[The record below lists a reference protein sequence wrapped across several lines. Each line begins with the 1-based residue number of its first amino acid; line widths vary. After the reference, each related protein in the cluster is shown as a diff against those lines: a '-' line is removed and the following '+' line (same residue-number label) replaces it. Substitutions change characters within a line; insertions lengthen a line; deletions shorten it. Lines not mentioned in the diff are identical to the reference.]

1 MPLYIKITSPKIWV
15 MSDFTD
21 SASYDLEL
29 KIYTDPQMTVVKD
42 LTGFTTTT
50 LRFVDPND
58 QANVIFSTTT
68 GLTGDANGVLLWK
81 PTESTSVYTYGHVKV
96 HVQFK
101 VSGTRV
107 TAIGVNGSDDLFI
120 KAY

>member
-1 MPLYIKITSPKIWV
+1 MPLYVKIFSPKTWV
-15 MSDFTD
+15 MGDYTD
-21 SASYDLEL
+21 SANYDLEI
-29 KIYTDPQMTVVKD
+29 KIYTDPQMTVLKD

-58 QANVIFSTTT
+58 DSVLFETTQ
-68 GLTGDANGVLLWK
+68 GLAGDASGNLLWK
-81 PTESTSVYTYGHVKV
+81 PSQSNSVGLSGHVKV

-101 VSGTRV
+101 DSTSQV
-107 TAIGVNGSDDLFI
+107 TAFGQSGSDDLFI

>member
-1 MPLYIKITSPKIWV
+1 MGDY
-15 MSDFTD
+15 TD
-21 SASYDLEL
+21 SANYDLEI
-29 KIYTDPQMTVVKD
+29 KIYTDPQMTTLKD

-58 QANVIFSTTT
+58 QSNVVFSTTV
-68 GLTGDANGVLLWK
+68 GLSGDASGNLLWK
-81 PTESTSVYTYGHVKV
+81 PPISDSVFTYGHVKV
-96 HVQFK
+96 HVEFK
-101 VSGTRV
+101 VTGTKV